1 MTTSRQLLAFYGL
14 KWNPFTPDVP
24 VEGLLATPP
33 IEHFA
38 WRLEQMIG
46 DGGFALV
53 TGEPGTGKSVALRLL
68 AHRLSRLRD
77 VAVEVLS
84 RPQSGS
90 ADFYREL
97 GDLFNVKLSPHN
109 RWCGFKALRE
119 RWKTHLDS
127 TLLRPVLL
135 IDEAQAMAP
144 AVLTEL
150 RILSSAT
157 FDTAHYLTVVLS
169 GDGRLTDLFRHED
182 LVPLATRIRTRLALA
197 HASPQELLALLT
209 HAVTAAGNAG
219 LMTKPLMQAL
229 TEHAAGNARILMTM
243 AGELLLEGLAREQAQ
258 LDEKLYLE
266 VFQVPGGSAE
276 TGKRRATPR
285 RAVAR

>member
-1 MTTSRQLLAFYGL
+1 MTSHRLLAFYGL

-24 VEGLLATPP
+24 IEGLLATPP

-38 WRLEQMIG
+38 WRVEQLVAE
-46 DGGFALV
+46 GGFALIS
-53 TGEPGTGKSVALRLL
+53 GEPGTGKSVALRLL
-68 AHRLSRLRD
+68 AHRLGRLRD
-77 VAVEVLS
+77 VAVGVLS
-84 RPQSGS
+84 RPQSGT

-119 RWKTHLDS
+119 RWKAHLES
-127 TLLRPVLL
+127 TLSRPVLL
-135 IDEAQAMAP
+135 VDEAQAMAP

-150 RILSSAT
+150 RVLSSAQ

-169 GDGRLTDLFRHED
+169 GDSRLNDLFRHED

-197 HASPQELLALLT
+197 HASPQELLALLS
-209 HAVTAAGNAG
+209 HAISAAGNTS
-219 LMTKPLMQAL
+219 LMTKPLMHGLA
-229 TEHAAGNARILMTM
+229 EHAAGNARILMTM
-243 AGELLLEGLAREQAQ
+243 AGELLMEGLAREQAQ

-266 VFQVPGGSAE
+266 VFQVPGGNGDR
-276 TGKRRATPR
+276 GKRRTAAR
-285 RAVAR
+285 REVAP